1 MESSK
6 HKGRQ
11 LIDHFSSTGGTPR
24 PGELGD
30 WINESPEN
38 HNDFQAYQKVWKG
51 TEKLAAA
58 STFQIDK
65 AWSLVD
71 RRIRQAQAFRRRMD
85 RAVFSAVGMAAS
97 LILIL
102 GLAFYTGYFSIQ
114 PNKIQLATDYGSRTE
129 VTLPDGSKIKL
140 NSGSTLSYHFNSL
153 TKVREVSFAG
163 EGFFEVAKAQSP
175 FVIHTPDG
183 LDLKVLGTTFNLTAY
198 PDEQII
204 KTALVEGKVE
214 LSNRLNEK
222 LLLEPGQIGGFE
234 KKSQSL
240 DYLEDELSHVIGW
253 TQNKMYLDNTSL
265 REISIRLE
273 RWFNVRIQISPES
286 LGDQIRY
293 TGVLEEKTVQDVLDA
308 LGELSN
314 IHYTIKGDK
323 IIISK

>member
-1 MESSK
+1 
-6 HKGRQ
+6 
-11 LIDHFSSTGGTPR
+11 
-24 PGELGD
+24 
-30 WINESPEN
+30 
-38 HNDFQAYQKVWKG
+38 
-51 TEKLAAA
+51 
-58 STFQIDK
+58 
-65 AWSLVD
+65 
-71 RRIRQAQAFRRRMD
+71 
-85 RAVFSAVGMAAS
+85 
-97 LILIL
+97 
-102 GLAFYTGYFSIQ
+102 
-114 PNKIQLATDYGSRTE
+114 

-153 TKVREVSFAG
+153 AKVREVSFAG
-163 EGFFEVAKAQSP
+163 EAFFEVAKAQHP

-198 PDEQII
+198 PDDPII

-222 LLLEPGQIGGFE
+222 LLLESGQIAGFE

-240 DYLEDELSHVIGW
+240 DYLGDELSHAIGW

-273 RWFNVRIQISPES
+273 RWFNVRIQIVPENI
-286 LGDQIRY
+286 GDQIRY

-314 IHYTIKGDK
+314 IRYTMKGDK